1 MKIFSVSIS
10 CVILLALFS
19 VQAAKPVKTVE
30 EPGGDSNKKVNAKC
44 HVELVGGSEIIQFWH
59 IKSEGLSKL
68 AKHIVGKKVTKQKS
82 KDKVKIYKAYECV
95 LERDKFTSLKA
106 QSLDKK
112 TPR

>member
-19 VQAAKPVKTVE
+19 VQAASPVKAVE
-30 EPGGDSNKKVNAKC
+30 ERGGASNKNVNAKC
-44 HVELVGGSEIIQFWH
+44 HVALVDGKEIIQFWN
-59 IKSEGLSKL
+59 IKSKDLSKL
-68 AKHIVGKKVTKQKS
+68 AKHIAGKKVTKQKS
-82 KDKVKIYKAYECV
+82 QDKVKIYKAYECV
-95 LERDKFTSLKA
+95 LERDNFTSLKA

>member
-1 MKIFSVSIS
+1 MKGFSVSIS
-10 CVILLALFS
+10 CVFLFAFFS

-30 EPGGDSNKKVNAKC
+30 EGGSNKKVSAKC
-44 HVELVGGSEIIQFWH
+44 HVVLVDGNEIIKFWQ
-59 IKSEGLSKL
+59 IKPEGLSKL
-68 AKHIVGKKVTKQKS
+68 ANHIVGSQVTKQKS
-82 KDKVKIYKAYECV
+82 RNRVKIYKAYECV